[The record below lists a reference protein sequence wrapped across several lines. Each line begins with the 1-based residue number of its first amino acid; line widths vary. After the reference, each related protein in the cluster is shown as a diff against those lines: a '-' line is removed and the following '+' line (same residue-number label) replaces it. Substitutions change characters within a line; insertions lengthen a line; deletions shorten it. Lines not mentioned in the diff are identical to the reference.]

1 MPPAA
6 RETERS
12 EMMAV
17 SGGLVGFFF
26 GGCRPSTFTTTVSF
40 FLAVAGSADER
51 RQRCVELSWTLTD
64 RAGTGAEKSISD

>member
-1 MPPAA
+1 
-6 RETERS
+6 
-12 EMMAV
+12 MMAV
-17 SGGLVGFFF
+17 SGGLVVFFQ
-26 GGCRPSTFTTTVSF
+26 RVPSLHFYYYCVV